1 MTFSST
7 YQLLESHARLSPDSE
22 AILAPGRTPLTFGRL
37 ITQVHEVVNCLS
49 SFDIH
54 RNDKV
59 AIVLPNGPEMAV
71 GVLSIACGAVAAPL
85 NPAYGAS
92 EFEFYLSDLEAKAL
106 VVQAGVISPA
116 IEVARR
122 RGIRVIEIAP
132 KWEDAAGLFSFQGV
146 SPTPASPPGTV
157 EAEDIALVLHTSG
170 TTSRPKMVPLTHQNL
185 CASADHIRNALA
197 LTPSDRCLNIM
208 PLFHI
213 HGLVASVL
221 SSLCAGAGVVTTP
234 GFDAPRFF
242 DWAAAFQPTWYTAV
256 PTMHR
261 AILARGAQNHQAIHR
276 ERLRFIRSCSSPL
289 SPTLM
294 AELESVFGVPVVEAY
309 GMTEAAHQIA
319 SSPLPPKIR
328 KPGSVGV
335 ATGTEI
341 AIMEKGG
348 ARLLAQG
355 EVAEIVVRGPN
366 VMHGYAHQVADQAFT
381 NGWFRTGDL
390 GRLDA
395 DGYLYIEGRIKEII
409 NRGGEKVSPREV
421 EEVLLQ
427 HPAVAQA
434 VVFAMPDK
442 SLGQEVAAAVV
453 LRDTSVTEKQLR
465 QVVAARLAHFKV
477 PRRILAV
484 NAIPLGPTGKP
495 QRIGLAEKLGLV
507 EQAVAVSDQSSES
520 VAPRTP
526 AEKFL
531 AEIWCEV
538 LRIPSVGIHQ
548 RFLDL
553 GGDSLLAARTVARVC
568 QQLDVD
574 ITLLDFLDAPTIADQ
589 TLVLGAKLQL
599 EGERVSRDETE
610 RPSSN

>member
-1 MTFSST
+1 MFSSI
-7 YQLLESHARLSPDSE
+7 YQLLENRARFSPDSA
-22 AILAPGRTPLTFGRL
+22 AILAPERAPVTFARL
-37 ITQVHEVVNCLS
+37 FAQAHEVVICLNTLG
-49 SFDIH
+49 IH

-71 GVLSIACGAVAAPL
+71 GFLSIVCGAVAAPL
-85 NPAYGAS
+85 NPAYSAS
-92 EFEFYLSDLEAKAL
+92 EFEFYLSDLDAKAL

-116 IEVARR
+116 NEVARA
-122 RGIRVIEIAP
+122 RGIPVIEIVP
-132 KWEDAAGLFSFQGV
+132 KWEDAAGIFGFQGAGA
-146 SPTPASPPGTV
+146 TPGSPPGIV

-185 CASADHIRNALA
+185 CASAGHIRDALA

-221 SSLCAGAGVVTTP
+221 SSVCAGASVVTTP

-242 DWAAAFQPTWYTAV
+242 DWVAAFQPTWYTAV

-261 AILARGAQNHQAIHR
+261 AILARGAQNRQTIDRA
-276 ERLRFIRSCSSPL
+276 RLRFIRSCSSPL
-289 SPTLM
+289 SPTMM
-294 AELESVFGVPVVEAY
+294 AELESMFGVPVVEAY
-309 GMTEAAHQIA
+309 GMTEASHQIA
-319 SSPLPPKIR
+319 SSPLPPRIR

-341 AIMEKGG
+341 AIMEVNGDL
-348 ARLLAQG
+348 LLAQG
-355 EVAEIVVRGPN
+355 KTGEIVVRGPN
-366 VMHGYAHQVADQAFT
+366 VMHGYAHQVTNQAFT
-381 NGWFRTGDL
+381 NNWFRTGDL
-390 GRLDA
+390 GRQDA
-395 DGYLYIEGRIKEII
+395 DGYLFIEGRLKEII

-421 EEVLLQ
+421 EEILLQ

-434 VVFAMPDK
+434 VVFALPDK

-465 QVVAARLAHFKV
+465 QSVGTRLAHFKV

-495 QRIGLAEKLGLV
+495 QRIGLAEKLGLA
-507 EQAVAVSDQSSES
+507 EPVALGGDQPGES

-526 AEKFL
+526 VEEFL

-538 LRIPSVGIHQ
+538 LRVPSVGINQ
-548 RFLDL
+548 RFLDV

-574 ITLLDFLDAPTIADQ
+574 LTLLDFLDAPTIADQ
-589 TLVLGAKLQL
+589 ALVLADRLGQR
-599 EGERVSRDETE
+599 GERVDRNSTE
-610 RPSSN
+610 RPFSY